1 MKKLNTY
8 LICAL
13 GFLTLLSTASC
24 EEWFD
29 VDPRTEIKEDD
40 LFKDESGF
48 FDALIGVY
56 SIMSRQALYGDNLTM
71 GIPEAIVQN
80 YYMPTTA
87 HPLYYAKNFDYE
99 NTNARPAISAFWTN
113 LYEAIVNDNN
123 VLEHLNGVDRGIF
136 SDNNYDLIRG
146 EALALRAYLHFDA
159 LRLFGPSF
167 KMDKTRKCIPYVTTV
182 SRKNTPYSSAEE
194 VVGLCIRDLKEAEQ
208 LLADDPIVSGILNED
223 NIYRMNRTTRMNLYA
238 VRALM
243 ARIYHYAGDKA
254 NALAYSRLLI
264 DNENL
269 HLISNMMTMANDR
282 VISSELL
289 FALFVDNLSDWADEH
304 FIHSSYGYDYQQM
317 TFYLDDFFDVNAGLG
332 KDIRYDSQFDTADY
346 YGKLNK
352 YLSKAGDSY
361 NARYRVPMLRL
372 SEMYYIA
379 AESTSDIDEATA
391 WLNQVRRAR
400 SLEAK
405 TFADFAEVE
414 SYLTAEYRREFYGE
428 GQLFYRYK
436 WLDADVIGPGY
447 LAQNVAAR
455 KEKVYVL
462 PLPEQEQE
470 FGNTAAQNN

>member
-1 MKKLNTY
+1 MKKLNIY
-8 LICAL
+8 ILCAI
-13 GFLTLLSTASC
+13 GFLSLVTTTSC

-40 LFKDESGF
+40 LFKDESGY
-48 FDALIGVY
+48 FDALVGVY
-56 SIMSRQALYGDNLTM
+56 SIMGRQALYGDNLTM

-80 YYMPTTA
+80 YYLATTA
-87 HPLYYAKNFDYE
+87 HPLNYAKSFDYE
-99 NTNARPAISAFWTN
+99 NTNLRPTIDSFWSG

-123 VLEHLNGVDRGIF
+123 VLEHLAGADRRMF
-136 SDNNYDLIRG
+136 SDNNYELIRG

-167 KMDKTRKCIPYVTTV
+167 RMDPDRKCIPYVTAV
-182 SRKNTPYSSAEE
+182 SRMNTPYSSARE
-194 VVGLCIRDLKEAEQ
+194 VVELCIRDLKEAEQ
-208 LLADDPIVSGILNED
+208 LLADDPVINVVSNED
-223 NIYRMNRTTRMNLYA
+223 NIYRMNRTTRMNLFA

-254 NALAYSRLLI
+254 NALAYARMII
-264 DNENL
+264 DSDRFN
-269 HLISNMMTMANDR
+269 LISNMMTMTADR
-282 VISSELL
+282 VISAELL
-289 FALFVDNLSDWADEH
+289 FALFVDNLSDWADDH
-304 FIHSSYGYDYQQM
+304 FSHSSYGYDYQQM

-332 KDIRYDSQFDTADY
+332 KDIRYEAQFDVADY

-352 YLSKAGDSY
+352 YLSKNGDSY

-372 SEMYYIA
+372 SEMFYIA
-379 AESTSDIDEATA
+379 AESTSDLDEATT

-405 TFADFAEVE
+405 SFSRFDDIET
-414 SYLTAEYRREFYGE
+414 YLTAEYRREFYGE

-447 LAQNVAAR
+447 LAQNVSAR
-455 KEKVYVL
+455 KEKVYIL
-462 PLPEQEQE
+462 PLPDQEQE
-470 FGNTAAQNN
+470 FGNTALNN